1 VSKERAQR
9 RAVRIAEATRERE
22 RRARRVARRERRR
35 ALVRGLTPRLP
46 DRRTGR
52 LYARRAFAQ
61 RLGIGLVAVAA
72 IGLIWWQV
80 DGLSTQI
87 ALTIVVIVA
96 APAVVVLALGRRS
109 S

>member
-1 VSKERAQR
+1 VSRERARR

-22 RRARRVARRERRR
+22 RRARRVARRDRRR
-35 ALVRGLTPRLP
+35 ALVRQLTPHLP
-46 DRRTGR
+46 NRRTGR
-52 LYARRAFAQ
+52 LYARRAFAE
-61 RLGIGLVAVAA
+61 RLGIGLTALVA

-80 DGLSTQI
+80 EGLSTRI
-87 ALTIVVIVA
+87 ALTIVVLVA

>member
-1 VSKERAQR
+1 MSKERAQR

-22 RRARRVARRERRR
+22 RRARRVARRDRRR
-35 ALVRGLTPRLP
+35 ALVRQLTPRLP

-52 LYARRAFAQ
+52 LYARRALAE
-61 RLGIGLVAVAA
+61 RLGILLVAVVA

-80 DGLSTQI
+80 DGVSTRI
-87 ALTIVVIVA
+87 ALTIVVLVA